1 MTCRAPQGNAMC
13 RADGAARK
21 RTESALPARSVPGVR
36 VVCWMALCLL
46 FVGSTAAQA
55 NLLPDLYVFKARP
68 EPVPLA
74 LGSVLFYFYQEDHR
88 ATLSEALYVEQRFA
102 RAGEPMPGRDQL
114 LLAKGSAAL
123 GLGMLVAARGWLDE
137 VNPAAL
143 PETALPRLHLALA
156 RVAFLDGDDARARD
170 FVSRLPPEYAE
181 RSDVSYLRAELARRQ
196 GGLDSMAAA
205 LAGLRAEEPLW
216 YFGWHNYAVAARAAN
231 DKSQALAAFD
241 RLAQSRPE
249 SPEARDIAVRAGLQG
264 AMLRYEDGDL
274 TGAISRIDRVPVA
287 GTYGRTALAQRA
299 QLALA
304 QQDFRTAARVFNA
317 LAAPADNR
325 WDSER
330 VDALIGVPFIQEQTV
345 GGAAALAAYGRA
357 ADRLTERVQ
366 TLQALDAGL
375 DDGKWLASLVAIEDL
390 GASSGIGKAQRR
402 AAADRHGDDAGD
414 EDDADDAADDD
425 ADEAQAAAD
434 EARLTHEWKGLDAQL
449 VGVDWPAWL
458 AAGETQ
464 RDLLVWRRLGDAA
477 QRLQLLSDSS
487 AALGEA
493 ATEQERRVA
502 RAAGRV
508 RDVSVV
514 ARIDVLE
521 QHLAQQQAALNALS
535 ERDMWH
541 AADAVEAQRALAT
554 AEERA
559 QLARLDRAH
568 GALTQLIA
576 RRATA
581 SASGTN
587 GVEALPEWALAQRVK
602 RLRGVL
608 SYRIAEEAAQRVWQQ
623 EKQRRVAATR
633 LNLIDLR
640 GARIAQAEQER
651 KADAGAA
658 QKVDQLR
665 ARLQHLA
672 ARAAQLRDEREQL
685 LTAGLRARIAADR
698 ADSEKQLA
706 YARLAM
712 ARIADAELNVLPA
725 AHGGAH

>member
-1 MTCRAPQGNAMC
+1 M
-13 RADGAARK
+13 
-21 RTESALPARSVPGVR
+21 RSV
-36 VVCWMALCLL
+36 CWFVLSLLCLC
-46 FVGSTAAQA
+46 STPAQA
-55 NLLPDLYVFKARP
+55 NLLPDLYIFKERP

-88 ATLSEALYVEQRFA
+88 ATLSEALYVEQRFT
-102 RAGEPMPGRDQL
+102 RAGQPVPGRDQL

-170 FVSRLPPEYAE
+170 FVGRLPPDYAA
-181 RSDVSYLRAELARRQ
+181 RSDVCYLTAELARRA
-196 GGLDSMAAA
+196 GALPSMATA
-205 LAGLRAEEPLW
+205 LAGLRTEEPLW

-231 DKSQALAAFD
+231 DRAQALAAFD
-241 RLAQSRPE
+241 RLAQSRPDA
-249 SPEARDIAVRAGLQG
+249 PETRDIAVRAGLQG
-264 AMLRYEDGDL
+264 ALLRYEDGDL
-274 TGAISRIDRVPVA
+274 PGAISRIDRVPVA

-366 TLQALDAGL
+366 TLQALEAGL
-375 DDGKWLASLVAIEDL
+375 NDGKWLASLVAIENL
-390 GASSGIGKAQRR
+390 GASSGIGTSPRR
-402 AAADRHGDDAGD
+402 AAARPDD
-414 EDDADDAADDD
+414 ADDD
-425 ADEAQAAAD
+425 ADDDEGDDEEADEASEAQAAAD
-434 EARLTHEWKGLDAQL
+434 EARLTREWKGLDAQL
-449 VGVDWPAWL
+449 IGVDWPAWL
-458 AAGETQ
+458 AASDTQ

-477 QRLQLLSDSS
+477 QRLQWLGESS

-508 RDVSVV
+508 RDESVV
-514 ARIDVLE
+514 ARIDALE
-521 QHLAQQQAALNALS
+521 QNLVRQQEALS
-535 ERDMWH
+535 AMSARALWRSN
-541 AADAVEAQRALAT
+541 DAEGVQRALAT

-559 QLARLDRAH
+559 QLARLDRAQA
-568 GALTQLIA
+568 ALTQLIA
-576 RRATA
+576 RRAAA
-581 SASGTN
+581 SA
-587 GVEALPEWALAQRVK
+587 VETIDVAALPERTLAQRLK

-608 SYRIAEEAAQRVWQQ
+608 SYRIAEDAAERVWQQ
-623 EKQRRVAATR
+623 EKLRRAAATR
-633 LNLIDLR
+633 LNRIDLR

-651 KADAGAA
+651 NANAGAA
-658 QKVDQLR
+658 QQVEQLR
-665 ARLQHLA
+665 TRLQGLA
-672 ARAAQLRDEREQL
+672 ARATQLRDERERL

-712 ARIADAELNVLPA
+712 ARIADAELSAGPA
-725 AHGGAH
+725 ARGGAR